1 MSTNEKNPK
10 HKLTELIPLQTLQ
23 KLQDSFAESY
33 NMPSVIYGHNGSPI
47 TKPSRFTGFCKFVGT
62 TEKGNANCEKFNAFL
77 MKEISKDHKPHIR
90 KGCALQNII
99 TGAVPIIVEGVHL
112 ANFSIGQ
119 LVEEDI
125 DLDEI
130 KNYAKEIDV
139 DEKILIEAAK
149 TLIPIGNIDIVAA
162 VNFINTL
169 AETIGEQAEAK
180 LKQDRVIKKLK
191 QTEKKLYQSE
201 GYFRALIEN
210 SIDAISIIDSEGNNL
225 FQSISASK
233 LMGYEIDDRTGKNIL
248 SILHCDDKEQMM
260 DQLAAIIPKHGTIE
274 KFNFRAFHKDGSVRH
289 LEGTAKNMLH
299 SPAIKGIV
307 LNYRD
312 VTERKKQEQ
321 EIEIFKTISDKAV
334 FGLAII
340 DLQGSIIYV
349 NHYFALKHGY
359 SVDEIL
365 GKNISVF
372 HNKKQLPIVSKINK
386 KLLETGSFSQ
396 TEVWHV
402 HKSGKE
408 FPMLMTGVLLADEK
422 GKPEYIS
429 VTAIDVSEKKR
440 AEAEIRK
447 LSTAVEQTG
456 NAIVITDA
464 DGNIEYTNRQFTKT
478 TGYTAKEAQ
487 GKNPRILKSG
497 IQPKEYYAKMWETIK
512 SGKVWRGEFQNKTKN
527 GNLFWE
533 TVTIT
538 PIKENDEIINFI
550 AVKQDITKHKK
561 LEQLQNENK
570 NRFKALAEATYEAI
584 FVSEKGICIDAN
596 EAASNMF
603 GYPHKE
609 LIGIFGTDVVADESK
624 ELIKNNMVA
633 GIEEPYEAIAQRKDG
648 SKFQAEF
655 QGRMF
660 DYGGKQVRITAVR
673 DITSRKQ
680 TEQKIKEESDNF
692 NKVFYH
698 SSQGISQ
705 IENGVFIDC
714 NDAFYKMLN
723 AKNKKQVI
731 NTHPSVLSPE
741 MQPDGQTS
749 FEKANK
755 MIGIAFEKGFNR
767 FEWMHKKITGEEFPV
782 EVSLTLI
789 KKDDKEVLHCLW
801 NDISKRKQKQKELV
815 AAKEKAEESEK
826 VKASFLSNMSHEIRT
841 PMNGVIG
848 MSGLLLETNLNSEQR
863 GFANTIKSSGEN
875 LLAIINDILDF
886 SKIEAGK
893 MELEESPFD
902 IQKCIDGAIDLLS
915 AKANEKG
922 LDLVSYV
929 DTNIKTHIVGD
940 VTRVRQIVVNLIG
953 NAIKFTVKGEILV
966 EVKQLEQLNQKI
978 KLQISITDT
987 GIGISKQQQKML
999 FKAFSQADISTTKK
1013 YGGTG
1018 LGLSISSRLVEL
1030 MNGKIW
1036 VESKEGKGSKFS
1048 FTLEAKLS
1056 DIKIGHLPKLDNKR
1070 MIDKKVLIVD
1080 DNKTNR
1086 KILRLQCEEQGMKVV
1101 TAASAKDAIE
1111 VLKQNQKFDVGILD
1125 YQMPDVDGISLGE
1138 TIKKDF
1144 KKNDFPLIMLSSI
1157 NKPSDFDKKYK
1168 DVFVA
1173 YLHKP
1178 TKISQLFGAIGNA
1191 FNVGGPRRPKQR
1203 AAKKIIRDLNK
1214 KYPMQV
1220 LIAEDNITNQD
1231 IAVSILELMGY
1242 KPDVAAN
1249 GLEALNMVEKK
1260 KYDIVLMDVMMPE
1273 MDGIEATKAI
1283 IKKYKD
1289 NSPVIIAITAAAL
1302 TEDKENCFKAGM
1314 KDYVS
1319 KPFVIE
1325 NLQGLLIKWGKE
1337 INKG

>member
-1 MSTNEKNPK
+1 
-10 HKLTELIPLQTLQ
+10 
-23 KLQDSFAESY
+23 
-33 NMPSVIYGHNGSPI
+33 
-47 TKPSRFTGFCKFVGT
+47 
-62 TEKGNANCEKFNAFL
+62 
-77 MKEISKDHKPHIR
+77 
-90 KGCALQNII
+90 
-99 TGAVPIIVEGVHL
+99 
-112 ANFSIGQ
+112 
-119 LVEEDI
+119 
-125 DLDEI
+125 
-130 KNYAKEIDV
+130 
-139 DEKILIEAAK
+139 
-149 TLIPIGNIDIVAA
+149 
-162 VNFINTL
+162 
-169 AETIGEQAEAK
+169 
-180 LKQDRVIKKLK
+180 
-191 QTEKKLYQSE
+191 
-201 GYFRALIEN
+201 
-210 SIDAISIIDSEGNNL
+210 
-225 FQSISASK
+225 
-233 LMGYEIDDRTGKNIL
+233 
-248 SILHCDDKEQMM
+248 
-260 DQLAAIIPKHGTIE
+260 
-274 KFNFRAFHKDGSVRH
+274 
-289 LEGTAKNMLH
+289 
-299 SPAIKGIV
+299 
-307 LNYRD
+307 
-312 VTERKKQEQ
+312 
-321 EIEIFKTISDKAV
+321 
-334 FGLAII
+334 
-340 DLQGSIIYV
+340 
-349 NHYFALKHGY
+349 
-359 SVDEIL
+359 
-365 GKNISVF
+365 
-372 HNKKQLPIVSKINK
+372 
-386 KLLETGSFSQ
+386 
-396 TEVWHV
+396 
-402 HKSGKE
+402 
-408 FPMLMTGVLLADEK
+408 
-422 GKPEYIS
+422 
-429 VTAIDVSEKKR
+429 
-440 AEAEIRK
+440 
-447 LSTAVEQTG
+447 
-456 NAIVITDA
+456 
-464 DGNIEYTNRQFTKT
+464 
-478 TGYTAKEAQ
+478 
-487 GKNPRILKSG
+487 
-497 IQPKEYYAKMWETIK
+497 
-512 SGKVWRGEFQNKTKN
+512 
-527 GNLFWE
+527 
-533 TVTIT
+533 
-538 PIKENDEIINFI
+538 
-550 AVKQDITKHKK
+550 
-561 LEQLQNENK
+561 
-570 NRFKALAEATYEAI
+570 
-584 FVSEKGICIDAN
+584 
-596 EAASNMF
+596 MF

-987 GIGISKQQQKML
+987 G
-999 FKAFSQADISTTKK
+999 
-1013 YGGTG
+1013 
-1018 LGLSISSRLVEL
+1018 
-1030 MNGKIW
+1030 
-1036 VESKEGKGSKFS
+1036 KGSKFS